1 MTRFQGLHLDRWP
14 INRFCFLHGRIEMG
28 YPSSKLLSR
37 TAATSHEPHW
47 NFMKTYVHRNVIMFP
62 TLHVM
67 NLTFCRTW
75 FWTHTLVPRY
85 DHLAASWL
93 QKRSDPQ
100 RSLASHI
107 GELQA
112 GSCRQVH
119 IIISIIIIELYS
131 LCVFVFVCLCACVP
145 VYRTSF
151 CVRGVAQ
158 TQGRHRDT
166 HRIERGAKKRSE
178 TLLSQSPRLS
188 PRSMHTARHKNAYTT
203 CKHYFCFYLF
213 LDIVRSQPL
222 TFSKWRDS
230 KNFIQENE
238 MRE

>member
-119 IIISIIIIELYS
+119 IIISIIVIESCSLLDTCVYLS
-131 LCVFVFVCLCACVP
+131 LCVCVHVYLYTERAFVCEVWHRRKADIETHTES
-145 VYRTSF
+145 REGQK
-151 CVRGVAQ
+151 RGVKPCCLSLLDYRLDRFTLHATQ
-158 TQGRHRDT
+158 T
-166 HRIERGAKKRSE
+166 
-178 TLLSQSPRLS
+178 
-188 PRSMHTARHKNAYTT
+188 HTQHANIRCN
-203 CKHYFCFYLF
+203 
-213 LDIVRSQPL
+213 
-222 TFSKWRDS
+222 
-230 KNFIQENE
+230 
-238 MRE
+238 